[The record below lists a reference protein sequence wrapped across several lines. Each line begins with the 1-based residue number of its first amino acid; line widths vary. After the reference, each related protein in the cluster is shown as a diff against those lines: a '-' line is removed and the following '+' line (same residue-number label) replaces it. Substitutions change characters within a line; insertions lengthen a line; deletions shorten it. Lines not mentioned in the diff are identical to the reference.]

1 MKVSTGDEDL
11 IRSRLRT
18 HTTTA
23 RPGADAPVKKLLK
36 RYFAFCD
43 ALSASGEEDKSTVM
57 NIQKAVLFRQVVV
70 YEFAMTLTASVVY
83 ASTREIDAYRVDRDV
98 VLASIATAK
107 GDIEALKY
115 ALDWARLD
123 RQHKEEYEALRR
135 LCVRYP
141 RRETFEEA
149 NGTLRGAI
157 GALEEVSEFTTR
169 VLDLRK
175 KQFSTLL
182 HVANELTDD
191 LEYEDEEGE
200 RGKGVAVIM
209 AEEHR
214 HRMT

>member
-1 MKVSTGDEDL
+1 MEERMKVSTGDEDL

-135 LCVRYP
+135 
-141 RRETFEEA
+141 ETFEEA

-200 RGKGVAVIM
+200 RGKGVAVVR